1 MNNMIDYSK
10 EDWVE
15 YIKSH
20 LNEFDIQETGPDN
33 KYKLWRIGITSKAN
47 RLYSE
52 FGEET
57 DKDKAKELAIYRL
70 ASVLYQYYRMPN
82 NLTDY

>member
-1 MNNMIDYSK
+1 MEDYSK
-10 EDWVE
+10 EDWVY

-33 KYKLWRIGITSKAN
+33 RYRLWHIGITSKAN

-52 FGEET
+52 YGEET
-57 DKDKAKELAIYRL
+57 DKDRAKELAIERL
-70 ASVLYQYYRMPN
+70 ASVLFQYYKTPD
-82 NLTDY
+82 NL

>member
-1 MNNMIDYSK
+1 MIDYSK

-47 RLYSE
+47 RLYNE

-57 DKDKAKELAIYRL
+57 DKDRAKELAIYRL